1 MEISEVNPDGNVYQ
15 LKDSTART
23 EIAQIKAQNA
33 YTTEEQDT
41 GKKWIDGKTIYRAV
55 ISMATVPGSLS
66 LANYGITP
74 SEVIS
79 LTGMGYN
86 ATSTTD
92 SIVANTWFSNFFWSV
107 YYKKS
112 ENAIRSSATNT
123 VINGF
128 FIIEYTKA

>member
-55 ISMATVPGSLS
+55 ISMATVPSSLS

-92 SIVANTWFSNFFWSV
+92 KIVANTWFSNFFWSV

-112 ENAIRSSATNT
+112 ENSIRSSATNT